1 MSKKGKFTILIL
13 FVAGFF
19 LVYLS
24 HSEEKDLLGDL
35 TSPIFKRSTEIE
47 DEPKKEEKPSV
58 SGDEDEDEVGMM
70 ATDFN
75 DLQSNIAEEFN
86 SLRNKTSSTY
96 EKSQSRLV
104 EFGENTREEA
114 GSLVD
119 NLTDNA
125 KKRINRIL
133 LEDVCKDLEY

>member
-35 TSPIFKRSTEIE
+35 TSPIFKRSAEME

-58 SGDEDEDEVGMM
+58 SSDKDEVEMM

-133 LEDVCKDLEY
+133 LEDVCKDLED